1 MSGRRIGVCID
12 PGPGALVFT
21 AILVMKKL
29 ATVLAA
35 LTLATVAASTIQAQT
50 ALFIYNDNSGVPNAG
65 TYTPGSSFT
74 FSINL
79 AFVPGG
85 AIQNLD
91 GLTYFFQQ
99 TTPSTAPFPFAITLR
114 DVTGSMFTDLQTPGL
129 TYPQNLNPSNAK
141 DLGALIPG
149 NQSPVGA
156 GTYLI
161 ANLTI
166 SIPLDAPTSGTF
178 VISNTF
184 AGGKTSVITDSF
196 GNTFAIPEADYT
208 ITMVPEPSTWL
219 TPSLGIVSLLFVQRR
234 RLLSK
239 FAHAS

>member
-1 MSGRRIGVCID
+1 
-12 PGPGALVFT
+12 
-21 AILVMKKL
+21 MKKFAVAL
-29 ATVLAA
+29 AVFILAMF
-35 LTLATVAASTIQAQT
+35 AASTTRAQT
-50 ALFIYNDNSGVPNAG
+50 ALFIYNDNNGLPNAG

-79 AFVPGG
+79 GVVPGG
-85 AIQNLD
+85 NIQNVD

-99 TTPSTAPFPFAITLR
+99 TTPNTAPFPFSITLR

-129 TYPQNLNPSNAK
+129 SYPQTLNPANTK

-156 GTYLI
+156 GTYFI

-166 SIPLDAPTSGTF
+166 SIPLNAPTSGTF

-184 AGGKTSVITDSF
+184 SGGKTSVITDSF

-208 ITMVPEPSTWL
+208 ITMIPEPATWL
-219 TPSLGIVSLLFVQRR
+219 TPILGVAALLLTQRR
-234 RLLSK
+234 KLANLSPLRLGNIES
-239 FAHAS
+239 